1 MKDVRSEQWT
11 RSDSFFFTSRKPVLN
26 EPENINDDFSPAL
39 RRHLRGRVAVECS
52 GIDAD
57 LAAAYLE
64 RALTGLACRQFEDH
78 LAGCPPC
85 RRGLLEL
92 SQLDL
97 LFGGDTAPAVVSQA
111 PLPQADRGRRMGDW
125 LRGFDLAGLL
135 GLRGGFS
142 LPMVGLASAAVV
154 LIVSGVVWQLRREPA
169 TGFSQ
174 QIAVNQNSLPGD
186 LSRTQSVESPAA
198 VVTEGGINKALE
210 SASQEL
216 PANLPR
222 NQKDT
227 LAGKFPATQSVSQSD
242 AAESVARR
250 AASGL
255 QVRSSSPDQKRADQ
269 KVSNLRVSD
278 LKLPDLKLVV
288 MPNMTEIPPMVAVS
302 RLVPKPEDN
311 PMRILQLPESRSRR
325 LAEDS
330 SQFRYG
336 RMVGGF
342 MPQGRARLSTE
353 LTDRLNSAQV
363 RRILDKTFTFNGHSW
378 VDDAYQNLTTVSG
391 TVNLSV
397 GDATY
402 DKLVAEFPVLRDYF
416 SLRPVV
422 LVWRGR
428 VYRVSGQVSGR

>member
-1 MKDVRSEQWT
+1 M
-11 RSDSFFFTSRKPVLN
+11 LN

-78 LAGCPPC
+78 LADCPPC

-92 SQLDL
+92 SQLNL
-97 LFGGDTAPAVVSQA
+97 LFGEDTAPAVVSQS
-111 PLPQADRGRRMGDW
+111 PPPQADRGRGMGDW

-142 LPMVGLASAAVV
+142 LPVVGLASAAVV

-186 LSRTQSVESPAA
+186 LSRTPSVESLAA
-198 VVTEGGINKALE
+198 DVAGGVINKALE

-222 NQKDT
+222 NQGDT
-227 LAGKFPATQSVSQSD
+227 LAGKLPAIQSASQSD
-242 AAESVARR
+242 AAESGARR

-255 QVRSSSPDQKRADQ
+255 QVRSSSPDQKVSDQ
-269 KVSNLRVSD
+269 KG
-278 LKLPDLKLVV
+278 PDLKLVV

-311 PMRILQLPESRSRR
+311 PMRILQLPESRSRG

-422 LVWRGR
+422 LVWRGK

>member
-1 MKDVRSEQWT
+1 M
-11 RSDSFFFTSRKPVLN
+11 LN
-26 EPENINDDFSPAL
+26 ESENINDDFSPAL

-78 LAGCPPC
+78 LADCPPC

-92 SQLDL
+92 SQLNL
-97 LFGGDTAPAVVSQA
+97 LLGEDTAPAVVSQV
-111 PLPQADRGRRMGDW
+111 PPPQADRGRGMGDW

-169 TGFSQ
+169 TGFSP
-174 QIAVNQNSLPGD
+174 QIAVNQDSLPGD
-186 LSRTQSVESPAA
+186 LSRTPSVESSVAA
-198 VVTEGGINKALE
+198 VAGGGTTKALE

-222 NQKDT
+222 NLKDT
-227 LAGKFPATQSVSQSD
+227 IVGKLPAIQSASQSD

-255 QVRSSSPDQKRADQ
+255 QARSSSPDLKGTDQ
-269 KVSNLRVSD
+269 KGPD
-278 LKLPDLKLVV
+278 QKLPDLKLVV

-402 DKLVAEFPVLRDYF
+402 DKLVAEFPALRDYF

-422 LVWRGR
+422 LVWRGK

>member
-1 MKDVRSEQWT
+1 M
-11 RSDSFFFTSRKPVLN
+11 LN

-78 LAGCPPC
+78 LADCPPC

-92 SQLDL
+92 SQLSL
-97 LFGGDTAPAVVSQA
+97 MFGEDTAPAVVSQA
-111 PLPQADRGRRMGDW
+111 PPPQADRGRGMGDW

-142 LPMVGLASAAVV
+142 LPVVGLASAAVV

-186 LSRTQSVESPAA
+186 LSRTPSVESLAA
-198 VVTEGGINKALE
+198 DVAGGGINKALE

-222 NQKDT
+222 NQGDT
-227 LAGKFPATQSVSQSD
+227 LAGKLPAIQSASQSD
-242 AAESVARR
+242 AAESGARR

-255 QVRSSSPDQKRADQ
+255 QVRSSSPDQKVSDQ
-269 KVSNLRVSD
+269 KVSD
-278 LKLPDLKLVV
+278 QKLADLKLVV

-311 PMRILQLPESRSRR
+311 PMRILQLPESRSRG

-422 LVWRGR
+422 LVWRGK

>member
-1 MKDVRSEQWT
+1 
-11 RSDSFFFTSRKPVLN
+11 VLN

-64 RALTGLACRQFEDH
+64 RALTGLVCRQFEDH

-227 LAGKFPATQSVSQSD
+227 LAGKLPAIQSVSQSD
-242 AAESVARR
+242 VAESGARR
-250 AASGL
+250 AATGL
-255 QVRSSSPDQKRADQ
+255 QARSSSPDQKRADQ

-278 LKLPDLKLVV
+278 QRVSDLKGSDLKGSDLKGADLKLVV

>member
-1 MKDVRSEQWT
+1 M
-11 RSDSFFFTSRKPVLN
+11 LN

-78 LAGCPPC
+78 LADCPPC

-92 SQLDL
+92 SQLNL
-97 LFGGDTAPAVVSQA
+97 LFGEDTAPAVVSQA
-111 PLPQADRGRRMGDW
+111 PPPQADRGRGMGDW

-142 LPMVGLASAAVV
+142 LPVVGLASAAVV

-174 QIAVNQNSLPGD
+174 QIGVNQNSLPGD
-186 LSRTQSVESPAA
+186 LSRTPSVESLAA
-198 VVTEGGINKALE
+198 DVAGGGINKALE
-210 SASQEL
+210 PASQEL

-222 NQKDT
+222 NQRDT
-227 LAGKFPATQSVSQSD
+227 LAGKLPAIQSVSQSD

-255 QVRSSSPDQKRADQ
+255 QVRSSSPDQKVSDQ
-269 KVSNLRVSD
+269 KLA
-278 LKLPDLKLVV
+278 DLKLVV

-311 PMRILQLPESRSRR
+311 PMRILQLPESRSRG

-422 LVWRGR
+422 LVWRGK

>member
-1 MKDVRSEQWT
+1 M
-11 RSDSFFFTSRKPVLN
+11 LN

-78 LAGCPPC
+78 LADCPPC

-92 SQLDL
+92 SQLNL
-97 LFGGDTAPAVVSQA
+97 LFGEDTAPAVVSQA
-111 PLPQADRGRRMGDW
+111 PPPQADRGRGMGDW

-142 LPMVGLASAAVV
+142 LPVVGLASAAVV

-186 LSRTQSVESPAA
+186 LSRTPSVESLAA
-198 VVTEGGINKALE
+198 DVAGGGINKALE

-222 NQKDT
+222 NQGDT
-227 LAGKFPATQSVSQSD
+227 LAGKLPAIQSASQSD
-242 AAESVARR
+242 AAESGARR

-255 QVRSSSPDQKRADQ
+255 QVRSSSPDQKVSDQ
-269 KVSNLRVSD
+269 KG
-278 LKLPDLKLVV
+278 PDLKLVV

-311 PMRILQLPESRSRR
+311 PMRILQLPESRSRG

-422 LVWRGR
+422 LVWRGK

>member
-1 MKDVRSEQWT
+1 M
-11 RSDSFFFTSRKPVLN
+11 LN

-78 LAGCPPC
+78 LADCPPC

-92 SQLDL
+92 SQLSL
-97 LFGGDTAPAVVSQA
+97 LFGEDTAPAVVSQA
-111 PLPQADRGRRMGDW
+111 PPPQADRGRGMGDW

-142 LPMVGLASAAVV
+142 LPVVGLASAAVV

-186 LSRTQSVESPAA
+186 LSRTPSVESLAA
-198 VVTEGGINKALE
+198 DVAGGGINKALE

-216 PANLPR
+216 PANLSR

-227 LAGKFPATQSVSQSD
+227 RAGKLPAIQSVSQSD

-255 QVRSSSPDQKRADQ
+255 QVRSSSPDQK
-269 KVSNLRVSD
+269 VSD
-278 LKLPDLKLVV
+278 LKGPDLKLVV

-311 PMRILQLPESRSRR
+311 PMRILQLPESRSRG

-422 LVWRGR
+422 LVWRGK

>member
-1 MKDVRSEQWT
+1 M
-11 RSDSFFFTSRKPVLN
+11 LN

-78 LAGCPPC
+78 LADCPPC

-92 SQLDL
+92 SQLNL
-97 LFGGDTAPAVVSQA
+97 LFGEDTAPAVVSQA
-111 PLPQADRGRRMGDW
+111 PPPQADRGRGMGDW

-142 LPMVGLASAAVV
+142 LPVVGLASAAVV

-186 LSRTQSVESPAA
+186 LSRTPSVESLAA
-198 VVTEGGINKALE
+198 DVAGGGINKALE

-222 NQKDT
+222 NQGDT
-227 LAGKFPATQSVSQSD
+227 LAGKLPAIQSASQSD
-242 AAESVARR
+242 AAESGARR

-255 QVRSSSPDQKRADQ
+255 QVRSSSPDQKVSDQ
-269 KVSNLRVSD
+269 KLA
-278 LKLPDLKLVV
+278 DLKLVV

-311 PMRILQLPESRSRR
+311 PMRILQLPESRSRG

-422 LVWRGR
+422 LVWRGK

>member
-1 MKDVRSEQWT
+1 M
-11 RSDSFFFTSRKPVLN
+11 LN

-78 LAGCPPC
+78 LADCPPC

-92 SQLDL
+92 SQLNL
-97 LFGGDTAPAVVSQA
+97 LFGEDTAPAVVSQA
-111 PLPQADRGRRMGDW
+111 PPPQADRGRGMGDW

-142 LPMVGLASAAVV
+142 LPVVGLASAAVV

-186 LSRTQSVESPAA
+186 LSRTPSVESLAA
-198 VVTEGGINKALE
+198 DVAGGVINKALE

-222 NQKDT
+222 NQGDT
-227 LAGKFPATQSVSQSD
+227 LAGKLPAIQSASQSD
-242 AAESVARR
+242 AAESGARR

-255 QVRSSSPDQKRADQ
+255 QVRSSSPDQKVSDQ
-269 KVSNLRVSD
+269 KLA
-278 LKLPDLKLVV
+278 DLKLVV

-311 PMRILQLPESRSRR
+311 PMRILQLPESRSRG

-422 LVWRGR
+422 LVWRGK